1 MAGVIKIPAKV
12 VPPVELSKGMDT
24 TYNVCQETVGSDTL
38 RMGVCHHAPDMADM
52 KWEGKAEEAFYVV
65 KGSIRVA
72 WDDGRGQS
80 GEVVAREGEQLFLP
94 RGYQYALKSTGEPAV
109 NVFAIAGGSTAIS
122 SIKADASDMLK
133 AAARRLGAA

>member
-1 MAGVIKIPAKV
+1 M
-12 VPPVELSKGMDT
+12 
-24 TYNVCQETVGSDTL
+24 
-38 RMGVCHHAPDMADM
+38 
-52 KWEGKAEEAFYVV
+52 V

-80 GEVVAREGEQLFLP
+80 GEVVAREGEQIFLP

-133 AAARRLGAA
+133 AAARKLGAA